1 MKKEAVFTNGRIVT
15 PEEVFIGTLRAA
27 EGFIQDIDVGIS
39 RVSQAVDLEGDFL
52 LPGLI
57 ELHTDALERHFV
69 PRPGVRWPETAAVL
83 SHDAAIMA
91 AGITTVFDALALGDT
106 KDNSER
112 ILELDTMAG
121 SVKEARAHGLTRVDH
136 FLHLRCEVCYPDVV
150 FLFQSF
156 EEEPL
161 VKLVSL
167 MDHTP
172 GQRQFT
178 KLEKFLQYYRG
189 KYSLS
194 EDEAEVLIRQ
204 RMENQIKYSRAH
216 REKIVELCRQRG
228 LPLASH
234 DDYTVEHIQE
244 AASEGVVITEFP
256 TTLEAAQAARKAGLV
271 ILMGAPNM
279 VMGRSHSGNVSAL
292 ELAREG
298 LLDILSSD
306 YVPSSALHGAFL
318 LHRELGWG
326 LPQAVNL
333 ITLNPARVARL
344 EDRGALKA
352 GRQADLV
359 RVREHDRTPII
370 RGVWREGRQIL

>member
-1 MKKEAVFTNGRIVT
+1 
-15 PEEVFIGTLRAA
+15 
-27 EGFIQDIDVGIS
+27 
-39 RVSQAVDLEGDFL
+39 
-52 LPGLI
+52 
-57 ELHTDALERHFV
+57 
-69 PRPGVRWPETAAVL
+69 
-83 SHDAAIMA
+83 
-91 AGITTVFDALALGDT
+91 
-106 KDNSER
+106 
-112 ILELDTMAG
+112 
-121 SVKEARAHGLTRVDH
+121 
-136 FLHLRCEVCYPDVV
+136 
-150 FLFQSF
+150 
-156 EEEPL
+156 
-161 VKLVSL
+161 
-167 MDHTP
+167 
-172 GQRQFT
+172 
-178 KLEKFLQYYRG
+178 
-189 KYSLS
+189 
-194 EDEAEVLIRQ
+194 
-204 RMENQIKYSRAH
+204 
-216 REKIVELCRQRG
+216 
-228 LPLASH
+228 
-234 DDYTVEHIQE
+234 VEHIQE

>member
-1 MKKEAVFTNGRIVT
+1 MRRESVFSNGRIVT
-15 PEEVFIGTLRAA
+15 PENVFDGTLRVCD
-27 EGFIQDIDVGIS
+27 GIIQEIARGRS
-39 RVSQAVDLEGDFL
+39 FVSPAVDLEGDYL
-52 LPGLI
+52 LPGLV

-112 ILELDTMAG
+112 ILELDSMAR
-121 SVKEARAHGLTRVDH
+121 SVKAARAHGLMRVEH

-150 FLFQSF
+150 NLFQSF
-156 EEEPL
+156 EGEPL

-178 KLEKFLQYYRG
+178 SLEKFLQYYRG

-194 EDEAEVLIRQ
+194 EGEAELLIRQ
-204 RMENQIKYSRAH
+204 RKENQVKYSRAH
-216 REKIVELCRQRG
+216 RERIVELCRKRG

-234 DDYTVEHIQE
+234 DDYTVEHIHE

-256 TTLEAAQAARKAGLV
+256 TTLQAARAAREAGLV

-279 VMGRSHSGNVSAL
+279 VMGQSHSGNVSAL
-292 ELAREG
+292 ELARSD
-298 LLDILSSD
+298 LLDIFSSD
-306 YVPSSALHGAFL
+306 YVPSSLLHGAFQ
-318 LHRELGWG
+318 LHRELGWS
-326 LPQAVNL
+326 LPRAVNL
-333 ITLNPARVARL
+333 VSLNPARVARL
-344 EDRGALKA
+344 EDRGALEE
-352 GRQADLV
+352 GRQADLI
-359 RVREHDRTPII
+359 RVREHDGTPII
-370 RGVWREGRQIL
+370 QGVWRNGRQIL